1 MEGGHF
7 FSYWDFTITLTLF
20 TFSQNKEEAYTMPF
34 DEGHTSKRTTSQT
47 SNGDQNL
54 LSFRAVASNR
64 QTETVLHCDGPAKR
78 CLISRVTINRSS
90 VDSPLP
96 L

>member
-34 DEGHTSKRTTSQT
+34 DEGHTPKRTTSQT

-64 QTETVLHCDGPAKR
+64 QTETVFTAP
-78 CLISRVTINRSS
+78 T
-90 VDSPLP
+90 
-96 L
+96 